1 MGSPLRPVK
10 VSALL
15 PNVKLTRFPS
25 PGVGVAIP
33 LSSVERTLDNMVG
46 DKTTQTKIKNLDHTA
61 KKNGVG
67 LKGTCGRVV
76 IYISTDIFQ

>member
-1 MGSPLRPVK
+1 
-10 VSALL
+10 
-15 PNVKLTRFPS
+15 
-25 PGVGVAIP
+25 
-33 LSSVERTLDNMVG
+33 MVG

-76 IYISTDIFQ
+76 IYISTDIFQLSRGEICVANFIPP